1 MPIRQ
6 IVATCLIYAAA
17 TTVSYAQSDGFSC
30 PKAGTVEQRA
40 VSTITY
46 NGPSPSDPT
55 ICMITN
61 RLRKPEQR
69 LYNLFL
75 LSDINNNASAL
86 APMKAGLSDILSG
99 RKTSVTF
106 PGMASNGYVETDTWN
121 FVRKEPLTVGDKT
134 FNTLVF
140 DREITADPHG
150 RSAFHG
156 HYMMW
161 IDPAAGLWLKSEL
174 MGASGSTNMYPQSYR
189 VRTITP

>member
-1 MPIRQ
+1 MSIRQ
-6 IVATCLIYAAA
+6 IVAICMTYAAA
-17 TTVSYAQSDGFSC
+17 ITVVHAQSADFAC

-40 VSTITY
+40 VSSTTY

-61 RLRKPEQR
+61 RLGKPEQR
-69 LYNLFL
+69 LYNLFP

-106 PGMASNGYVETDTWN
+106 PSTLSNGYIEKDTWT
-121 FVRKEPLTVGDKT
+121 FVRKEPLQVGNKT
-134 FNTLVF
+134 FNTLVL
-140 DREITADPHG
+140 DREITADPRG
-150 RSAFHG
+150 RSGFHG
-156 HYMMW
+156 HYIMW

-174 MGASGSTNMYPQSYR
+174 TDASGNTNMYPQSSR
-189 VRTITP
+189 VRTVTP

>member
-1 MPIRQ
+1 VSIRQ

-17 TTVSYAQSDGFSC
+17 TTVAYAQSADFAC

-61 RLRKPEQR
+61 RLGKPEQR

-75 LSDINNNASAL
+75 LSDINNTASAL

-106 PGMASNGYVETDTWN
+106 PGMASNGYIETDTWT
-121 FVRKEPLTVGDKT
+121 FVRKEPLNVGNKT

-140 DREITADPHG
+140 DREVTADPRG

-161 IDPAAGLWLKSEL
+161 IDPAAGLWLKNEL
-174 MGASGSTNMYPQSYR
+174 TGASGSTNMYPQSYR
-189 VRTITP
+189 TQTITP

>member
-1 MPIRQ
+1 L
-6 IVATCLIYAAA
+6 TYAAA
-17 TTVSYAQSDGFSC
+17 STAAYAQSADFAC

-61 RLRKPEQR
+61 RVGKPEQR

-75 LSDINNNASAL
+75 LSDINNTASAL
-86 APMKAGLSDILSG
+86 APMKAGLSDMLSG

-106 PGMASNGYVETDTWN
+106 PGMASNGYIEKDTWT
-121 FVRKEPLTVGDKT
+121 FVRKEPLTVGNKT

-140 DREITADPHG
+140 DREVTADPRG
-150 RSAFHG
+150 RSTFHG

-161 IDPAAGLWLKSEL
+161 IDPAAGLWLKVEL
-174 MGASGSTNMYPQSYR
+174 TGATGSTNMYPVSYR
-189 VRTITP
+189 VQTVTP